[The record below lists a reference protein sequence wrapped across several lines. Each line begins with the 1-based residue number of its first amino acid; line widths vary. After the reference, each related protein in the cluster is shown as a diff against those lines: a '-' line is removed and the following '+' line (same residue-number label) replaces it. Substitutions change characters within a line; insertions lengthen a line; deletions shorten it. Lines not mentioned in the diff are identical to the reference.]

1 MSEQRRA
8 NAELAKKS
16 ANSGVWRN
24 VEETVKSGELDNLC
38 ENNGNRNERD
48 RDTENCT
55 KKINNVQKMCLSI
68 AGVEDCNVSDANMR
82 GGEREGEGEGDNSTI
97 DCNSNTDSGSGSDSD
112 ISDKPHTNTH
122 TNTQTDTHTIAV
134 SASQKGKE
142 GAAVLP
148 DNANKSTS
156 ADNRILET
164 QTQSLTPGS
173 SSSSNSGS
181 SSSSSSEKASALPV
195 KLVAHL

>member
-1 MSEQRRA
+1 MSEQRKA

-82 GGEREGEGEGDNSTI
+82 GGEREGEGEGEGDNSTI

-112 ISDKPHTNTH
+112 ISDKPHTN
-122 TNTQTDTHTIAV
+122 THTIAV

-164 QTQSLTPGS
+164 QTQTQSLTPG
-173 SSSSNSGS
+173 